1 MERPFQSISILVR
14 IHVHIRIMYRKNRLL
29 PNLSRLILMLS
40 TNTILLTL
48 LLTRLRVHIPNNT
61 LRSLPLGAL
70 PGRDVQDVHG
80 VDFLE
85 GTALGLVD
93 EEVDGEDTGEAASG
107 EDVAVGKVDGVGDE
121 GGEEGDEEVPGPVG
135 GCGDTDGDGT
145 VAGWVQFT
153 ADCPHHWAPCGG
165 IAWTY

>member
-1 MERPFQSISILVR
+1 
-14 IHVHIRIMYRKNRLL
+14 
-29 PNLSRLILMLS
+29 MLS
-40 TNTILLTL
+40 TNAILLAF
-48 LLTRLRVHIPNNT
+48 LLTRLRVDIPDDT
-61 LRSLPLGAL
+61 LWSLPLRTL

-80 VDFLE
+80 VDLLE

-93 EEVDGEDTGEAASG
+93 KEVDGEDPGEAAAG

-153 ADCPHHWAPCGG
+153 AD
-165 IAWTY
+165 

>member
-1 MERPFQSISILVR
+1 
-14 IHVHIRIMYRKNRLL
+14 
-29 PNLSRLILMLS
+29 MLS
-40 TNTILLTL
+40 TNTPLITI
-48 LLTRLRVHIPNNT
+48 LLTRLRVHIPHNT
-61 LRSLPLGAL
+61 LWSLPLGAL
-70 PGRDVQDVHG
+70 PGRNVQDIHG

-85 GTALGLVD
+85 GAALGLVD
-93 EEVDGEDTGEAASG
+93 EEVDGDDTGEAAAG

-153 ADCPHHWAPCGG
+153 ADCPHHWTPCGG